1 MEYFQISIQFSQ
13 FNLLMYKKNKVFEKI
28 LNSRIF
34 RNKLQ
39 LLVQWKGYGPE
50 DNYLKLQE
58 DVHAPGKR
66 IVL

>member
-1 MEYFQISIQFSQ
+1 
-13 FNLLMYKKNKVFEKI
+13 MYKKNKVFEKI